1 MTLFTEHPYSR
12 VMVFIDY
19 RNLADSVTEP
29 ELTRLDVF
37 RLTQVLV
44 SGRDLVAAYIF
55 DATFKHPSKDDPNV
69 RLHDSLAKQG
79 FRVMSRNTL
88 VRTDSGD
95 GYVQKEVDVAMS
107 VEMVKHA
114 LMNHYD
120 TAIVVS
126 GDRDFIPAI
135 EAIQSFG
142 KRVEVAS
149 FSASI
154 SEECKKA
161 SDVYYTLDDLPFLSL
176 SELSEEDDDE

>member
-44 SGRDLVAAYIF
+44 SDRDLVAAYIF

-114 LMNHYD
+114 LMNHY
-120 TAIVVS
+120 V
-126 GDRDFIPAI
+126 